1 MQGSAIPYL
10 AIYYDQ
16 ALHLSSDQIGILL
29 AIAPFI
35 QSVACPV
42 WTMVAD
48 KWPQWHGALMAVL
61 ALIGG
66 SAIVSM
72 SLLPSLLVG
81 KTDLTMPFTCILA
94 LLYAFFGSPLMA
106 LVDSA
111 VLKILGDHK
120 ILYGKADCCVTMIF
134 LPANMPQSKSQVN
147 NVCGDLF
154 QMA

>member
-10 AIYYDQ
+10 AIFYDQ
-16 ALHLSSDQIGILL
+16 ALHLSSDQIGVLL

-48 KWPQWHGALMAVL
+48 RWPRWHGTLMAVL

-72 SLLPSLLVG
+72 SLLPTVLQGREQLSMP
-81 KTDLTMPFTCILA
+81 LTCVLA
-94 LLYAFFGSPLMA
+94 LMYAFFGSPLMA

-111 VLKILGDHK
+111 VLKILDTHK
-120 ILYGKADCCVTMIF
+120 ILYGERARFFPVFHIPLTPHVGC
-134 LPANMPQSKSQVN
+134 
-147 NVCGDLF
+147 
-154 QMA
+154 

>member
-1 MQGSAIPYL
+1 MAHILPKLLFIALFTMQGSAIPYL
-10 AIYYDQ
+10 AIFYDQ

-42 WTMVAD
+42 WTIVAD
-48 KWPQWHGALMAVL
+48 KWPKWHGTLMAVL

-81 KTDLTMPFTCILA
+81 KGELTMPFICLLA

-120 ILYGKADCCVTMIF
+120 ILYGT
-134 LPANMPQSKSQVN
+134 
-147 NVCGDLF
+147 
-154 QMA
+154 

>member
-10 AIYYDQ
+10 AIFYDQ
-16 ALHLSSDQIGILL
+16 ALHLSSDQIGVLL

-48 KWPQWHGALMAVL
+48 KWPRWHGALMAVL
-61 ALIGG
+61 ALVGG

-72 SLLPSLLVG
+72 SLLPTVLKGREELA
-81 KTDLTMPFTCILA
+81 MPFTCVLA
-94 LLYAFFGSPLMA
+94 LMYAFFGSPLMA

-111 VLKILGDHK
+111 VLKILDTHK
-120 ILYGKADCCVTMIF
+120 ILYGE
-134 LPANMPQSKSQVN
+134 
-147 NVCGDLF
+147 
-154 QMA
+154 